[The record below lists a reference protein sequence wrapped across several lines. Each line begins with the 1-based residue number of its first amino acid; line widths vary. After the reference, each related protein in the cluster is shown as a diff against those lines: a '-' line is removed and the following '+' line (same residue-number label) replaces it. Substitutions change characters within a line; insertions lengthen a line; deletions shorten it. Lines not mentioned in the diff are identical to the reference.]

1 MVDRQQ
7 NVSDTRMS
15 GEWFQGAN
23 ELSAARKFVMPFATF
38 IMNQKQR
45 VSADVNIMTS
55 KTATIEEKA
64 RAANSIAGAMIEI
77 GVFTMVKA
85 ANLSVMV
92 YLASKLAGDD
102 DDEAKAR
109 AKEKWDESFGP
120 KLFGQ
125 MAVELLPAPPVFDD
139 AMNQFVINPLANAMG
154 YEGKLNYVDENK
166 SSIEVLLG
174 GFMTS
179 VDRAVK
185 PIDMFEEAKSGKF
198 EMKNRYTGEMET
210 KYYLPKDKEMMK
222 TVAELAWS
230 SWLLTEDGI
239 RIAERA
245 MNDARYRAM
254 SEKEYLKYMAESSGD
269 YEEYDAYRRQK
280 KEESREGRSERKE
293 AKAKKEAKRQER
305 M

>member
-1 MVDRQQ
+1 
-7 NVSDTRMS
+7 
-15 GEWFQGAN
+15 
-23 ELSAARKFVMPFATF
+23 
-38 IMNQKQR
+38 
-45 VSADVNIMTS
+45 
-55 KTATIEEKA
+55 
-64 RAANSIAGAMIEI
+64 
-77 GVFTMVKA
+77 
-85 ANLSVMV
+85 
-92 YLASKLAGDD
+92 
-102 DDEAKAR
+102 
-109 AKEKWDESFGP
+109 
-120 KLFGQ
+120 
-125 MAVELLPAPPVFDD
+125 
-139 AMNQFVINPLANAMG
+139 MG

-179 VDRAVK
+179 VDRAMK
-185 PIDMFEEAKSGKF
+185 PIDMLEEAKSGKF
-198 EMKNRYTGEMET
+198 EMKNRHTGEMET

-269 YEEYDAYRRQK
+269 YEEYDAYRKQR